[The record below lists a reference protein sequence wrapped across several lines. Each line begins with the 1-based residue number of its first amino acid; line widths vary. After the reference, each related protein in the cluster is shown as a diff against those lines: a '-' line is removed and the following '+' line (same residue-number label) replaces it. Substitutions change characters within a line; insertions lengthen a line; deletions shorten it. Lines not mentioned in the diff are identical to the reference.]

1 MKYQIRPLEERD
13 IGAIVQG
20 EEEIFGESLGFDM
33 IYTDLKL
40 NPYAHYL
47 VLEINEEVGG
57 YLGLWITGENAEIIN
72 FYIAKKYQG
81 QGFGSMLLDFTINLC
96 KLSKVKHISLEV
108 RKNNLPAIKLYEK
121 FGFVFSHIRK
131 SYYRDGTDAKVLIK
145 KLEVKE

>member
-13 IGAIVQG
+13 IAAIVQG
-20 EEEIFGESLGFDM
+20 EKEIFGESLGYDM

-47 VLEINEEVGG
+47 VLEIDEEVGG

-81 QGFGSMLLDFTINLC
+81 LGFGSMLLDFAINLC
-96 KLSKVKHISLEV
+96 KMSKVKSISLEV

-121 FGFVFSHIRK
+121 FGFVFSHVREA
-131 SYYRDGTDAKVLIK
+131 YYRDGTDAHVLIK
-145 KLEVKE
+145 ELEVKE

>member
-1 MKYQIRPLEERD
+1 
-13 IGAIVQG
+13 
-20 EEEIFGESLGFDM
+20 M